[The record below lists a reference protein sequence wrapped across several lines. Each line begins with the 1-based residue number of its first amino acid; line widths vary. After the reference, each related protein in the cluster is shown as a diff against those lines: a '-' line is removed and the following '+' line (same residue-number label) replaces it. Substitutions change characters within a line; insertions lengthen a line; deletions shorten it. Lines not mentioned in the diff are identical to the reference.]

1 MYRERE
7 RERERDLPC
16 SDVQREKERKK
27 EKDLQSRTLLHLVQV
42 GNLVKGRLG
51 HLDAVERALRLHPAI
66 AEREKACPSSAT
78 KKEICQAIRGTTP
91 GGHIDRVSPH
101 ICAQKRDKQECED

>member
-1 MYRERE
+1 MFRCRERE
-7 RERERDLPC
+7 R
-16 SDVQREKERKK
+16 KKK

-66 AEREKACPSSAT
+66 AESEKARPSSAAKEGEMSS
-78 KKEICQAIRGTTP
+78 KKRHHTW
-91 GGHIDRVSPH
+91 RPH
-101 ICAQKRDKQECED
+101 